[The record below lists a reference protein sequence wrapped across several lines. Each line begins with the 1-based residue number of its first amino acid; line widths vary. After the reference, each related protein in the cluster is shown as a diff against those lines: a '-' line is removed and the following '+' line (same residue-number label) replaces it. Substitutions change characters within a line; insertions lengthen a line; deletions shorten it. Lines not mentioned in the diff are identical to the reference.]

1 MSSFILKIIGE
12 TRGVSRDYLGIVV
25 FIGRVTKRELGGIAK
40 LQSSDNIRRHNEI

>member
-25 FIGRVTKRELGGIAK
+25 FIGRVTKREAEGITISR
-40 LQSSDNIRRHNEI
+40 SSDNIWRHNEI